1 MKKTFPVNINGKI
14 FYIDEDAYSLLQN
27 YLDQIHQAFGGTE
40 GDEIVGDI
48 ENRISELFDERI
60 AAGAHAIVYADV
72 NNVIEIMGKPSDI
85 SDGDPK
91 PDRQPQAE
99 SDDKTCDSNN
109 SSNSDS
115 VNSNV
120 TVGKRLYRNVNNK
133 VFGGVIGGLAAYLG
147 WDANIMRLL
156 YVVLSFFTYFWPLA
170 IIYLIAWMVI
180 PAANTPRRVLE
191 QQGFPVTVD
200 NIGQNVLQSTPPP
213 YPGNNSDFSPKGVVT
228 TIFSLIG
235 KFCMTILGLIGS
247 VGALVATGFFVFFL
261 VAFIAYTCFHDI
273 ILLDF
278 INPHFVDHVGTMVPT
293 VGCLALMSFALCFII
308 PALAL
313 AWAAASYLFNY
324 KGAAKATVF
333 IALILE
339 TVFIVATVILFIF
352 TDKWLYA
359 F

>member
-1 MKKTFPVNINGKI
+1 MKKTFPVNINGKV

-27 YLDQIHQAFGGTE
+27 YLDQIHQAFGGSE
-40 GDEIVGDI
+40 GEEIVADI
-48 ENRISELFDERI
+48 ECRISELFDERI

-85 SDGDPK
+85 SDSEPGPEPERTKPEEDKRPGD
-91 PDRQPQAE
+91 
-99 SDDKTCDSNN
+99 S
-109 SSNSDS
+109 S
-115 VNSNV
+115 VNSND

-156 YVVLSFFTYFWPLA
+156 YAVLTLVTYFWPLT
-170 IIYLIAWMVI
+170 IIYLVAWMVI

-213 YPGNNSDFSPKGVVT
+213 YPGDSGFSPKDVVS

-278 INPHFVDHVGTMVPT
+278 INHNFVNHVGTMVPT
-293 VGCLALMSFALCFII
+293 VGCLALMTFALCFII

-313 AWAAASYLFNY
+313 AWGAAAYLFNY

-352 TDKWLYA
+352 TDKWMYSY
-359 F
+359 